1 MSPRLLWFLSMLLA
15 MTLSTWAFGWAAVIV
30 IAVAWTWI
38 RRSDPAVPL
47 LAAIGGSASWAILLG
62 ILATQGPVS
71 RVADVV
77 GAAMQVGP
85 SALWALTLAYPALL
99 AGAAASVVRG
109 LAPRVS
115 GSGAS

>member
-1 MSPRLLWFLSMLLA
+1 MSPRLMWFLSMLIA
-15 MTLSTWAFGWAAVIV
+15 MTLSTWAFGWAAVVV
-30 IAVAWTWI
+30 IALAWAWI

-47 LAAIGGSASWAILLG
+47 LAAIGGSASWALLLG
-62 ILATQGPVS
+62 VSAMSGPVS

-85 SALWALTLAYPALL
+85 TALWALTLAYPALL

-109 LAPRVS
+109 LAPGVR
-115 GSGAS
+115 AS